1 MLFGRL
7 GREIRPIFLW
17 TIFIIMDI
25 NEFKAEPIILGLDND
40 VYHRGEGYDQYLS
53 STQIKDFLVSPKY
66 AKYKHDHPEEFVISD
81 DALEFGSMYHAYM
94 ESILKFGDESEF
106 VKQYKVFDAPV
117 NEKTGK
123 PYGRDTQK
131 YIFALEEAKA
141 ASPGIDFVS
150 QDRVDLVKFMV
161 SELLNNCGETSKQVR
176 TILKQGQSEVSHFV
190 EYEGCK
196 FKFRPDVET
205 KRKIVDWKTV
215 SLESLHPGAIA
226 KTITKFGYG
235 ISAAFYQFFEHE
247 QSGVWK
253 DFYWVFQQKTPPY
266 DAVMVSADRW
276 AYSYNKEYD
285 MVSVGPSAMTFQ
297 KLLEQYI
304 ECKKTDSYRGAE
316 IFIEP
321 DFKGHRIMEVD
332 APTFSSEI
340 NFYNKKE

>member
-1 MLFGRL
+1 MA
-7 GREIRPIFLW
+7 ED
-17 TIFIIMDI
+17 FIA
-25 NEFKAEPIILGLDND
+25 KPIIEDLPNE

-53 STQIKDFLVSPKY
+53 STQIKDFMVSPKY
-66 AKYKHDHPEEFVISD
+66 AKYKKEHPEEFVISD

-94 ESILKFGDESEF
+94 ESLLHCGDGSEF
-106 VKQYKVFDAPV
+106 EKQYHVFEAPV

-131 YIFALEEAKA
+131 YISALEAVKA
-141 ASPGIDFVS
+141 EHPDWEFASE
-150 QDRVDLVKFMV
+150 DRVALVKLMAT
-161 SELLNNCGETSKQVR
+161 ELLNNCGATSEQVR
-176 TILKQGQSEVSHFV
+176 TILRQGKSEISHFV

-215 SLESLHPGAIA
+215 SLENLHPGAIA

-266 DAVMVSADRW
+266 DAVMVSASQW
-276 AYSYNKEYD
+276 AFSYNKEYD
-285 MVSVGPSAMTFQ
+285 VVSMGPSAMLFKT
-297 KLLEQYI
+297 LLDQYI
-304 ECKKTDSYRGAE
+304 ECQKTGEYKGAE

-321 DFKGHRIMEVD
+321 GFKGHRIMEVE
-332 APTFSSEI
+332 APNFNSEFK
-340 NFYNKKE
+340 FYNKKE

>member
-1 MLFGRL
+1 M
-7 GREIRPIFLW
+7 EKE
-17 TIFIIMDI
+17 FI
-25 NEFKAEPIILGLDND
+25 ASPIIEDLDNET
-40 VYHRGEGYDQYLS
+40 YHRGEGYDKYLS

-94 ESILKFGDESEF
+94 ESVLRFSDSSEF
-106 VKQYKVFDAPV
+106 NKQYHVFEAPV

-131 YIFALEEAKA
+131 YIAALEA
-141 ASPGIDFVS
+141 ATAEHPDWKFVS
-150 QDRVDLVKFMV
+150 QERVDTVEKMV
-161 SELLNNCGETSKQVR
+161 TELLENCGETSKQVK
-176 TILKQGQSEVSHFV
+176 TILRHGKAEISHFV

-215 SLESLHPGAIA
+215 SLESLHPAAIA

-266 DAVMVSADRW
+266 DAVMVSAEQW
-276 AYSYNKEYD
+276 AYHYNNEYD
-285 MVSVGPSAMTFQ
+285 VVSMGPSAMLFK
-297 KLLEQYI
+297 KLLDQYI
-304 ECKKTDSYRGAE
+304 ECKKSGEFRGAE

-321 DFKGHRIMEVD
+321 SFNGRRIMTVD
-332 APTFSSEI
+332 APVYNSEFR
-340 NFYNKKE
+340 FYNKDK

>member
-1 MLFGRL
+1 
-7 GREIRPIFLW
+7 
-17 TIFIIMDI
+17 MDI

-94 ESILKFGDESEF
+94 ESILKFGDDREF
-106 VKQYKVFDAPV
+106 VKQFRVFDAPV
-117 NEKTGK
+117 NERTGK
-123 PYGRDTQK
+123 PYGRDTAK
-131 YIFALEEAKA
+131 YIAALEAVKQEH
-141 ASPGIDFVS
+141 PDWEFVS
-150 QDRVDLVKFMV
+150 EERVALVKLMV
-161 SELLNNCGETSKQVR
+161 GELLNNCGETSKQVR

-332 APTFSSEI
+332 APTFSSEF
-340 NFYNKKE
+340 NFFNKKE

>member
-1 MLFGRL
+1 MA
-7 GREIRPIFLW
+7 E
-17 TIFIIMDI
+17 
-25 NEFKAEPIILGLDND
+25 EFVAEPIIIGLENE

-53 STQIKDFLVSPKY
+53 STQIKDYLVSPKY

-94 ESILKFGDESEF
+94 ESLLNHGDDRAF
-106 VKQYKVFDAPV
+106 AKQYHVFEAPV

-123 PYGRDTQK
+123 PYGRETQK
-131 YIFALEEAKA
+131 YLSALEEAKA
-141 ASPGIDFVS
+141 KNPDLEFVS
-150 QDRVDLVKFMV
+150 EDRVNLVKLMV
-161 SELLNNCGETSKQVR
+161 TELLNNCGETSKQVH

-205 KRKIVDWKTV
+205 KRKIIDWKTI
-215 SLESLHPGAIA
+215 SLDSLHPGAIA

-247 QSGVWK
+247 QSGIWK

-266 DAVMVSADRW
+266 DAVMVSAEQW
-276 AYSYNKEYD
+276 AYAYNKEYD
-285 MVSVGPSAMTFQ
+285 VVSMGPSALLFK
-297 KLLEQYI
+297 KLLDQYI
-304 ECKKTDSYRGAE
+304 ECQKTGIYQGAE

-321 DFKGHRIMEVD
+321 GFRGHRIMSVD
-332 APTFSSEI
+332 APTFNSDFR
-340 NFYNKKE
+340 FYNKNE

>member
-1 MLFGRL
+1 
-7 GREIRPIFLW
+7 
-17 TIFIIMDI
+17 MDI

-131 YIFALEEAKA
+131 YISALEEVKA

-205 KRKIVDWKTV
+205 KRKIVDWKAV

-332 APTFSSEI
+332 APTFSSEF
-340 NFYNKKE
+340 NFFNTKE

>member
-1 MLFGRL
+1 MT
-7 GREIRPIFLW
+7 EN
-17 TIFIIMDI
+17 FI
-25 NEFKAEPIILGLDND
+25 AEPIIIGLDNET
-40 VYHRGEGYDQYLS
+40 YHRGEGYDQYFS

-66 AKYKHDHPEEFVISD
+66 AKYKHDHPEEFTISD

-94 ESILKFGDESEF
+94 ESLLKHGDDREF
-106 VKQYKVFDAPV
+106 VKQYHVFDAPV

-123 PYGRDTQK
+123 PYGRDTLK
-131 YIFALEEAKA
+131 YISELERVKQEN
-141 ASPGIDFVS
+141 PGLEFVS
-150 QDRVDLVKFMV
+150 EDRVKLVKIMV
-161 SELLNNCGETSKQVR
+161 TELLENCGETSKQVK
-176 TILKQGQSEVSHFV
+176 TVLNQGQSEVSHFV

-235 ISAAFYQFFEHE
+235 ISAAFYQFFEHK

-266 DAVMVSADRW
+266 DAVMVSAEQW
-276 AYSYNKEYD
+276 AYSYNKETD
-285 MVSVGPSAMTFQ
+285 FVSMGPSAQLFQ
-297 KLLEQYI
+297 KLLNQYI
-304 ECKKTDSYRGAE
+304 ECKRTGEFRGAE

-321 DFKGHRIMEVD
+321 GFRGHRIMSPD
-332 APTFSSEI
+332 APIYNSEF
-340 NFYNKKE
+340 NFYNNKE

>member
-1 MLFGRL
+1 M
-7 GREIRPIFLW
+7 IKN
-17 TIFIIMDI
+17 FI
-25 NEFKAEPIILGLDND
+25 AEPIIVGLDNEI
-40 VYHRGEGYDQYLS
+40 YHRGEGYDQYLS

-66 AKYKHDHPEEFVISD
+66 AKYKKEHPEEFTISD

-94 ESILKFGDESEF
+94 ESLLKHGDSSEF
-106 VKQYKVFDAPV
+106 DKQYRVFDAPI
-117 NEKTGK
+117 NERTGK
-123 PYGRDTQK
+123 PYGRETAK
-131 YIFALEEAKA
+131 YIAALEVVKQEH
-141 ASPGIDFVS
+141 PDWEFVS
-150 QDRVDLVKFMV
+150 EDRVALVKLMV
-161 SELLNNCGETSKQVR
+161 GELLNNCGETSKQVR

-226 KTITKFGYG
+226 KTITKFRYG

-266 DAVMVSADRW
+266 DAVMVSASHW
-276 AYSYNKEYD
+276 AYSYIKEYD
-285 MVSVGPSAMTFQ
+285 MVSMGPSALLFK
-297 KLLEQYI
+297 KLLDQYI
-304 ECKKTDSYRGAE
+304 ECQKTGIYQGAE

-321 DFKGHRIMEVD
+321 GYKGHRIMEVD
-332 APTFSSEI
+332 APISNNEFR
-340 NFYNKKE
+340 FYNNYK